1 MGKNTKAKGTNK
13 GTKGPLFTKQTPWE
27 TLWLPEPEPHNFP
40 AAHDYLGLLFDKK
53 TVAEAVANLEAAKT
67 RVHKAKDLLRASGS
81 ALLPAENLHVRK
93 NIEKVMRGKKLSPVL
108 LLRRPEGLII
118 ADGYHRVC
126 AAYYL
131 TEDLSVPARLT

>member
-1 MGKNTKAKGTNK
+1 MSKRKKSAPAKK
-13 GTKGPLFTKQTPWE
+13 PLFTKQTPWQA
-27 TLWLPEPEPHNFP
+27 LWLKDPEAHDFP
-40 AAHDYLGLLFDKK
+40 AAADYLSLLLDKK
-53 TVAEAVANLEAAKT
+53 TVNAAVRKLQAEKT
-67 RVHKAKDLLRASGS
+67 RVHKAKDLMRASQS

-108 LLRRPEGLII
+108 LVRRPHGLII

-131 TEDLSVPARLT
+131 TEDLSVPCRLA